1 MSRGISPKLKSNE
14 LLNICDCD
22 CHFFKQIICNE
33 NEISNLKAQ
42 VFKKEQNKKDY
53 QNLLS
58 IYNKLQEDFA
68 KISEQKRLNEI
79 ALSKLVTDE
88 RNNSII
94 KLKKD
99 NEILFNEINKNIDVN
114 QKLYTENNKLF
125 HELENI
131 IGEGNNLHVQI
142 HQQEE
147 KIKLITH
154 DKDEIK
160 NKLNSLNQIRL
171 KQEKDIHDLNIQIN
185 KINLHNSNQIN
196 ILNNKIDKNYDI
208 INNINEEKS
217 RNNNLILELKNKES
231 NLMANQQILNRDNDN
246 IHLIKN
252 DINILENK
260 IKKDN
265 EDISV
270 INSNLIKEKSVISQ
284 LSIDNQQLNN
294 CINDRDEKIRQINNN
309 NNILKQDN
317 SDIKYQNEKLSI
329 HLPKY
334 KKHLNILISQNKI
347 LVNEIQFLLSR
358 DNELKKILERDT
370 HLKDVQFEND
380 QIVKNSNEKLALSLG
395 RDIYIE
401 EKSNIRLKK
410 TYSIEGNNGI
420 KIIDSPSRKQDVNYV
435 TNKNMP
441 EREINSSINNIITEI
456 N

>member
-99 NEILFNEINKNIDVN
+99 NEILFNEINKKIDVN

-317 SDIKYQNEKLSI
+317 SEIKYQNEKLSI

>member
-231 NLMANQQILNRDNDN
+231 NIMANQQILNRDNDN

-265 EDISV
+265 EDISE

-294 CINDRDEKIRQINNN
+294 CINDRDEKIRQINND

-370 HLKDVQFEND
+370 HLKDVQFENE
-380 QIVKNSNEKLALSLG
+380 QIIKNSNEKLTLSLG

-401 EKSNIRLKK
+401 EKSNTCLKR
-410 TYSIEGNNGI
+410 TYFIEGNNGI

-435 TNKNMP
+435 TNKNIP

>member
-99 NEILFNEINKNIDVN
+99 NEILFNEINKKIDVN

-231 NLMANQQILNRDNDN
+231 NIMANQQILNIDNDN

-265 EDISV
+265 EDISE

-294 CINDRDEKIRQINNN
+294 CINDRNEKIRQINND

-317 SDIKYQNEKLSI
+317 SEIKYQNEKLSI

-334 KKHLNILISQNKI
+334 KKHLGILISQNKI

-370 HLKDVQFEND
+370 HLKDVQFENE
-380 QIVKNSNEKLALSLG
+380 QIIKNSNEKLTLPLG

-401 EKSNIRLKK
+401 EKSNTCLKR
-410 TYSIEGNNGI
+410 TYFIEGNNGI
-420 KIIDSPSRKQDVNYV
+420 KIIDNPSKKQDVNYV

>member
-99 NEILFNEINKNIDVN
+99 NEILFNEINKKIDVN

-231 NLMANQQILNRDNDN
+231 NLMANQ
-246 IHLIKN
+246 
-252 DINILENK
+252 
-260 IKKDN
+260 
-265 EDISV
+265 
-270 INSNLIKEKSVISQ
+270 
-284 LSIDNQQLNN
+284 
-294 CINDRDEKIRQINNN
+294 
-309 NNILKQDN
+309 
-317 SDIKYQNEKLSI
+317 
-329 HLPKY
+329 
-334 KKHLNILISQNKI
+334 
-347 LVNEIQFLLSR
+347 
-358 DNELKKILERDT
+358 
-370 HLKDVQFEND
+370 
-380 QIVKNSNEKLALSLG
+380 
-395 RDIYIE
+395 
-401 EKSNIRLKK
+401 
-410 TYSIEGNNGI
+410 
-420 KIIDSPSRKQDVNYV
+420 
-435 TNKNMP
+435 
-441 EREINSSINNIITEI
+441 
-456 N
+456 